1 MALDCLE
8 KSALGSRE
16 KIIRRASDW
25 MLDKQTGSVNV
36 SGETSTLSEM
46 GELQGRFFYLKQMI
60 KQQA

>member
-1 MALDCLE
+1 MAFDCLE

-16 KIIRRASDW
+16 NITRRTSDW
-25 MLDKQTGSVNV
+25 MLDKQTGRVNV
-36 SGETSTLSEM
+36 CGETSALSEM